1 MAEPAGVGCG
11 RRAWGAAVGAAGG
24 ERRAWG
30 AGGIQTSE

>member
-11 RRAWGAAVGAAGG
+11 GGRGGAAGAAG
-24 ERRAWG
+24 VERRAWG